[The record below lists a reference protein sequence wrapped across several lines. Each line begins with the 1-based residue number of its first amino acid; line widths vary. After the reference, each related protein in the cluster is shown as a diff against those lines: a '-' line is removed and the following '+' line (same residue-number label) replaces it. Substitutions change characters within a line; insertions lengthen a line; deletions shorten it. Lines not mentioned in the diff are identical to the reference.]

1 MKSLLLGP
9 ALLLASFIHAH
20 PGPHAQPDP
29 VHLARRGALAKRC
42 SDKVGLMKRNRHAMR
57 RRALSPSEEDGS
69 DTTTY
74 TITADAP
81 KYDFLKNDTC
91 ILTPETST
99 GPYIYPRSQ
108 TLRQDIVED
117 QVGVPFVMDIGL
129 MDIHTCEPLSN
140 ALVDIWHCN
149 ASGSYSSFTGL
160 DPDIPFQ
167 DQYFEVTGE
176 LPGDP
181 DDGLSDVSFLATD
194 NTTWLRGM
202 WPTDDHGVTSFTSI
216 FPGFYTNRAI
226 HVHLQVHTDWTITSN
241 GTIRGGRTVN
251 TAQLFFNEDLATQ
264 VMAVPP
270 YSYHTQIPRK
280 PVSEDGVWYD
290 ESLTGA
296 MTIMDTEPLDGQDY
310 TNGVLG
316 YITLGVD
323 TTAIHNGT
331 TESPN
336 PSIPTS
342 GDA

>member
-1 MKSLLLGP
+1 MKALLLGP
-9 ALLLASFIHAH
+9 ALLLASFIQAH
-20 PGPHAQPDP
+20 PGPHAKPDP

-42 SDKVGLMKRNRHAMR
+42 SDTVGLMKRNRHTMR
-57 RRALSPSEEDGS
+57 RRALSPSEDDSGG
-69 DTTTY
+69 TTTY

-81 KYDFLKNDTC
+81 TYDFLKNDTC

-129 MDIHTCEPLSN
+129 IDIHTCEPLSN
-140 ALVDIWHCN
+140 ALVDLWHCN

-160 DPDIPFQ
+160 DPNIPFQ
-167 DQYFEVTGE
+167 DQYYEVTGE
-176 LPGDP
+176 LPGNP
-181 DDGLSDVSFLATD
+181 SDGLRDVS
-194 NTTWLRGM
+194 
-202 WPTDDHGVTSFTSI
+202 
-216 FPGFYTNRAI
+216 TNRAI
-226 HVHLQVHTDWTITSN
+226 HVHVQVHTDWTITSN
-241 GTIRGGRTVN
+241 GTIAGGRTVN
-251 TAQLFFNEDLATQ
+251 TAQLFFNEDVATQ

-270 YSYHTQIPRK
+270 YAYHTQIPRR

-323 TTAIHNGT
+323 TTAIHDGT
-331 TESPN
+331 TEPPN
-336 PSIPTS
+336 PPIPTS
-342 GDA
+342 SGS

>member
-1 MKSLLLGP
+1 MKSLLLGSVF
-9 ALLLASFIHAH
+9 LLASFIHAH

-42 SDKVGLMKRNRHAMR
+42 SDTVGLMKRKRHAMR
-57 RRALSPSEEDGS
+57 RRALSPSEDDGRG
-69 DTTTY
+69 TTTY

-108 TLRQDIVED
+108 VLRQDIVED
-117 QVGVPFVMDIGL
+117 QVGVPFVLDIGL

-167 DQYFEVTGE
+167 DQYFESTGE
-176 LPGDP
+176 QLPAKNEGE
-181 DDGLSDVSFLATD
+181 SDTSFLATD

-202 WPTDDHGVTSFTSI
+202 WPTDDNGATSFTSI

-241 GTIRGGRTVN
+241 GTIGGSRTVN
-251 TAQLFFNEDLATQ
+251 TAQLFFNEDVATQ

-270 YSYHTQIPRK
+270 YAYHTQIPRK
-280 PVSEDGVWYD
+280 PVSQDGVWYE

-310 TNGVLG
+310 ANGVLG

-331 TESPN
+331 TENPN

-342 GDA
+342 ASA